1 MLGNQMI
8 ETLGKNA
15 KSAAFEL
22 AKYATLQK
30 NQFLQQLAQALIDQ
44 TDTIITENAKDL
56 ANAEA
61 NGINRIMMDR
71 LRLTP
76 ERIIDIAEGVRQVAA
91 LPDPVGQVIS
101 GYTNIDGLR
110 ILQKRVPLGVVG
122 MIFESRPNVGVDAF
136 ALCFKT
142 NNAVILRGGK
152 DAIHSNQALVQ
163 VIKTTLTAA
172 GITEHAVGLV
182 TDTSHEVAREMMQ
195 ATEYLDV
202 LIPRG
207 GAGLI
212 KTVKEQSRVPII
224 ETGTGNVS
232 IYVDEFAN
240 LDMATKIVINAKTQ
254 RPSVCNAAES
264 LVVHEKIAAE
274 FLPKLQTAINAVQEI
289 NFKVDELAAA
299 LMKGEPATEADFGTE
314 YLDYK
319 MSVKV
324 VSNIDQA
331 IAHINRYSTKHS
343 ESIIT
348 DNLVHADQFQAQI
361 DSAAVY
367 VNASTRFTDGFVFG
381 LGAEIGIST
390 QKLHARGPM
399 GLEALTSYKYLINGN
414 GQTRS

>member
-1 MLGNQMI
+1 MI
-8 ETLGKNA
+8 ETLGKHA
-15 KSAAFEL
+15 KTAAFEL
-22 AKYATLQK
+22 AKYATFEK
-30 NQFLQQLAQALIDQ
+30 NQFLQQLAQALVDN
-44 TDTIITENAKDL
+44 TDGIISENAKDL

-61 NGINRIMMDR
+61 NGISQIMIDR

-76 ERIIDIAEGVRQVAA
+76 ERIQDIAEGVRQVAA
-91 LPDPVGQVIS
+91 LPDPVGQIIN

-152 DAIHSNQALVQ
+152 DAIHSNKALVQ
-163 VIKTTLTAA
+163 VIKSALTAA

-195 ATEYLDV
+195 ATDYLDV

-212 KTVKEQSRVPII
+212 RTVKEQSRVPII

-232 IYVDEFAN
+232 IYVDEFAD
-240 LDMATKIVINAKTQ
+240 LEMATKIVINAKTQ

-274 FLPKLQTAINAVQEI
+274 FLPKLQTAINTVQQI
-289 NFKVDELAAA
+289 DFKVDELAAELMIGQPA
-299 LMKGEPATEADFGTE
+299 LEADFGTE

-324 VSNIDQA
+324 VSSIDQA
-331 IAHINRYSTKHS
+331 IDHINHYSTKHS

-348 DNLVHADQFQAQI
+348 DNLTNADQFQAQI

-414 GQTRS
+414 GQTRG

>member
-1 MLGNQMI
+1 MI
-8 ETLGKNA
+8 ETLGKHA
-15 KSAAFEL
+15 KTAAFEL
-22 AKYATLQK
+22 AKYATLEK
-30 NQFLQQLAQALIDQ
+30 NQFLQQLAQALVDN
-44 TDTIITENAKDL
+44 TDGIISENAKDL

-61 NGINRIMMDR
+61 NGISQIMIDR

-76 ERIIDIAEGVRQVAA
+76 ERIQDIAEGVRQVAA
-91 LPDPVGQVIS
+91 LPDPVGQIIN

-152 DAIHSNQALVQ
+152 DAIHSNKALVQ
-163 VIKTTLTAA
+163 VIKSALTAA

-195 ATEYLDV
+195 ATDYLDV

-212 KTVKEQSRVPII
+212 RTVKEQSRVPII

-232 IYVDEFAN
+232 IYVDEFAD
-240 LDMATKIVINAKTQ
+240 LEMATKIVINAKTQ

-274 FLPKLQTAINAVQEI
+274 FLPKLQTAINTVQQI
-289 NFKVDELAAA
+289 DFKVDELAAELMVGQPA
-299 LMKGEPATEADFGTE
+299 LEADFGTE

-324 VSNIDQA
+324 VSSIDQA
-331 IAHINRYSTKHS
+331 IDHINHYSTKHS

-348 DNLVHADQFQAQI
+348 DNLTNADQFQAQI

-414 GQTRS
+414 GQTRG

>member
-1 MLGNQMI
+1 MI
-8 ETLGKNA
+8 ETLGKHA
-15 KSAAFEL
+15 KTAAFEL
-22 AKYATLQK
+22 AKYATLEK
-30 NQFLQQLAQALIDQ
+30 NQFLQQLAQALVDN
-44 TDTIITENAKDL
+44 TDGIISENAKDL

-61 NGINRIMMDR
+61 NGISQIMIDR

-76 ERIIDIAEGVRQVAA
+76 ERIQDIAEGVRQVAA
-91 LPDPVGQVIS
+91 LPDPVGQVIN

-152 DAIHSNQALVQ
+152 DAIHSNKALVQ
-163 VIKTTLTAA
+163 VIKSALTAA

-195 ATEYLDV
+195 ATDYLDV

-212 KTVKEQSRVPII
+212 RTVKEQSRVPII

-232 IYVDEFAN
+232 IYVDEFAD
-240 LDMATKIVINAKTQ
+240 LEMATKIVINAKTQ

-274 FLPKLQTAINAVQEI
+274 FLPKLQTAINTVQQI
-289 NFKVDELAAA
+289 DFKVDELAAELMIGQPA
-299 LMKGEPATEADFGTE
+299 LEADFGTE

-324 VSNIDQA
+324 VSSIDQA
-331 IAHINRYSTKHS
+331 IDHINHYSTKHS

-348 DNLVHADQFQAQI
+348 DNLTNADQFQAQI

-414 GQTRS
+414 GQTRG

>member
-1 MLGNQMI
+1 MI
-8 ETLGKNA
+8 ETLGKHA
-15 KSAAFEL
+15 KTAAFEL
-22 AKYATLQK
+22 AKYATFEK
-30 NQFLQQLAQALIDQ
+30 NQFLQQLAQALVDN
-44 TDTIITENAKDL
+44 TDGIISENAKDL

-61 NGINRIMMDR
+61 NGISQIMIDR

-76 ERIIDIAEGVRQVAA
+76 ERIQDIAEGVRQVAA
-91 LPDPVGQVIS
+91 LPDPVGQIIN

-152 DAIHSNQALVQ
+152 DAIHSNKALVQ
-163 VIKTTLTAA
+163 VIKSALTAA

-195 ATEYLDV
+195 ATDYLDV

-212 KTVKEQSRVPII
+212 RTVKEQSRVPII

-232 IYVDEFAN
+232 IYVDEFAD
-240 LDMATKIVINAKTQ
+240 LEMATKIVINAKTQ

-274 FLPKLQTAINAVQEI
+274 FLPKLQTAINTVQQI
-289 NFKVDELAAA
+289 DFKVDELAAELMIGQPA
-299 LMKGEPATEADFGTE
+299 LEADFGTE

-324 VSNIDQA
+324 VSSIDQA
-331 IAHINRYSTKHS
+331 IDHINNYSTKHS

-348 DNLVHADQFQAQI
+348 DNLTNADQFQAQI

-390 QKLHARGPM
+390 QKFHARGPM

-414 GQTRS
+414 GQTRG

>member
-1 MLGNQMI
+1 MI
-8 ETLGKNA
+8 ETLGKHA
-15 KSAAFEL
+15 KTAAFEL
-22 AKYATLQK
+22 AKYATFEK
-30 NQFLQQLAQALIDQ
+30 NQFLQQLAQALVDN
-44 TDTIITENAKDL
+44 TDGIISENAKDL

-61 NGINRIMMDR
+61 NGISQIMIDR

-76 ERIIDIAEGVRQVAA
+76 ERIQDMAEGVRQVAA
-91 LPDPVGQVIS
+91 LPDPVGQIIN

-152 DAIHSNQALVQ
+152 DAIHSNKALVQ
-163 VIKTTLTAA
+163 VIKSALTAA
-172 GITEHAVGLV
+172 GITENAVGLV

-195 ATEYLDV
+195 ATDYLDV

-212 KTVKEQSRVPII
+212 RTVKEQSRVPII

-232 IYVDEFAN
+232 IYVDEFAD
-240 LDMATKIVINAKTQ
+240 LEMATKIVINAKTQ

-274 FLPKLQTAINAVQEI
+274 FLPKLQTAINTVQQI
-289 NFKVDELAAA
+289 DFKVDELAAELMVGQPA
-299 LMKGEPATEADFGTE
+299 LEADFGTE

-324 VSNIDQA
+324 VSSIDQA
-331 IAHINRYSTKHS
+331 IDHINNYSTKHS

-348 DNLVHADQFQAQI
+348 DNLTNADQFQAQI

-414 GQTRS
+414 GQTRG

>member
-1 MLGNQMI
+1 MI

-76 ERIIDIAEGVRQVAA
+76 ERIIDIAEGVRQAAA

-289 NFKVDELAAA
+289 DFKVDELAAA

>member
-1 MLGNQMI
+1 MI
-8 ETLGKNA
+8 ETLGKHA
-15 KSAAFEL
+15 KTAAFEL
-22 AKYATLQK
+22 AKYATFEK
-30 NQFLQQLAQALIDQ
+30 NQFLQQLAQALVDN
-44 TDTIITENAKDL
+44 TDGIISENAKDL

-61 NGINRIMMDR
+61 NGISQIMIDR

-76 ERIIDIAEGVRQVAA
+76 ERIQDIAEGVRQVAA
-91 LPDPVGQVIS
+91 LPDPVGQIIN

-152 DAIHSNQALVQ
+152 DAIHSNKALVQ
-163 VIKTTLTAA
+163 VIKSALTAA
-172 GITEHAVGLV
+172 GITENAVGLV

-195 ATEYLDV
+195 ATDYLDV

-212 KTVKEQSRVPII
+212 RTVKEQSRVPII

-232 IYVDEFAN
+232 IYVDEFAD
-240 LDMATKIVINAKTQ
+240 LELATKIVINAKTQ

-274 FLPKLQTAINAVQEI
+274 FLPKLQTAINTVQQI
-289 NFKVDELAAA
+289 DFKVDELAAELMVGQPA
-299 LMKGEPATEADFGTE
+299 LEADFGTE

-324 VSNIDQA
+324 VSSIDQA
-331 IAHINRYSTKHS
+331 IDHINHYSTKHS

-348 DNLVHADQFQAQI
+348 DNLTNADQFQAQI

-414 GQTRS
+414 GQTRG

>member
-1 MLGNQMI
+1 MI
-8 ETLGKNA
+8 ETLGKHA
-15 KSAAFEL
+15 KTAAFEL
-22 AKYATLQK
+22 AKYATLEK
-30 NQFLQQLAQALIDQ
+30 NQFLQQLAQALVDN
-44 TDTIITENAKDL
+44 TDGIISENAKDL

-61 NGINRIMMDR
+61 NGISQIMIDR

-76 ERIIDIAEGVRQVAA
+76 ERIQDMAEGVRQVAA
-91 LPDPVGQVIS
+91 LPDPVGQIIN

-152 DAIHSNQALVQ
+152 DAIHSNKALVQ
-163 VIKTTLTAA
+163 VIKSALTAA

-195 ATEYLDV
+195 ATDYLDV

-212 KTVKEQSRVPII
+212 RTVKEQSRVPII

-232 IYVDEFAN
+232 IYVDEFAD
-240 LDMATKIVINAKTQ
+240 LEMATKIVINAKTQ

-274 FLPKLQTAINAVQEI
+274 FLPKLQTAINTVQQI
-289 NFKVDELAAA
+289 DFKVDELAAELMVGQPA
-299 LMKGEPATEADFGTE
+299 LEADFGTE

-324 VSNIDQA
+324 VSSIDQA
-331 IAHINRYSTKHS
+331 IDHINNYSTKHS

-348 DNLVHADQFQAQI
+348 DNLTNADQFQAQI

-414 GQTRS
+414 GQTRG

>member
-1 MLGNQMI
+1 MI
-8 ETLGKNA
+8 ETLGKHA
-15 KSAAFEL
+15 KTAAFEL
-22 AKYATLQK
+22 AKYATLEK
-30 NQFLQQLAQALIDQ
+30 NQFLQQLAQALVDN
-44 TDTIITENAKDL
+44 TDGIISENAKDL

-61 NGINRIMMDR
+61 NGISQIMIDR

-76 ERIIDIAEGVRQVAA
+76 ERIQDIAEGVRQVAA
-91 LPDPVGQVIS
+91 LPDPVGQVIN

-152 DAIHSNQALVQ
+152 DAIHSNKALVQ
-163 VIKTTLTAA
+163 VIKSALTAA

-195 ATEYLDV
+195 ATDYLDV

-212 KTVKEQSRVPII
+212 RTVKEQSRVPII

-232 IYVDEFAN
+232 IYVDEFAD
-240 LDMATKIVINAKTQ
+240 LEMATKIVINAKTQ

-274 FLPKLQTAINAVQEI
+274 FLPKLQTAINTVQQI
-289 NFKVDELAAA
+289 DFKVDELAAELMVGQPA
-299 LMKGEPATEADFGTE
+299 LEADFGTE

-324 VSNIDQA
+324 VSSIDQA
-331 IAHINRYSTKHS
+331 IDHINNYSTKHS

-348 DNLVHADQFQAQI
+348 DNLTNADQFQAQI

-414 GQTRS
+414 GQTRG

>member
-1 MLGNQMI
+1 N
-8 ETLGKNA
+8 
-15 KSAAFEL
+15 
-22 AKYATLQK
+22 
-30 NQFLQQLAQALIDQ
+30 
-44 TDTIITENAKDL
+44 
-56 ANAEA
+56 
-61 NGINRIMMDR
+61 
-71 LRLTP
+71 
-76 ERIIDIAEGVRQVAA
+76 
-91 LPDPVGQVIS
+91 
-101 GYTNIDGLR
+101 
-110 ILQKRVPLGVVG
+110 
-122 MIFESRPNVGVDAF
+122 
-136 ALCFKT
+136 
-142 NNAVILRGGK
+142 
-152 DAIHSNQALVQ
+152 
-163 VIKTTLTAA
+163 TTLTAA

>member
-1 MLGNQMI
+1 MI
-8 ETLGKNA
+8 ETLGKHA
-15 KSAAFEL
+15 KTAAFEL
-22 AKYATLQK
+22 AKYATFEK
-30 NQFLQQLAQALIDQ
+30 NQFLQQLAQALVDN
-44 TDTIITENAKDL
+44 TDGIISENAKDL

-61 NGINRIMMDR
+61 NGISQIMIDR

-76 ERIIDIAEGVRQVAA
+76 ERIQDIAEGVRQVAA
-91 LPDPVGQVIS
+91 LPDPVGQVIN

-152 DAIHSNQALVQ
+152 DAIHSNKALVQ
-163 VIKTTLTAA
+163 VIKSALTAA

-195 ATEYLDV
+195 ATDYLDV

-212 KTVKEQSRVPII
+212 RTVKEQSRVPII

-232 IYVDEFAN
+232 IYVDEFAD
-240 LDMATKIVINAKTQ
+240 LEMATKIVINAKTQ

-274 FLPKLQTAINAVQEI
+274 FLPKLQTAINAVQQI
-289 NFKVDELAAA
+289 DFKVDELAAELMIGQPA
-299 LMKGEPATEADFGTE
+299 LEADFGTE

-324 VSNIDQA
+324 VSSIDQA
-331 IAHINRYSTKHS
+331 IDHINNYSTKHS

-348 DNLVHADQFQAQI
+348 DNLTNADQFQAQI

-414 GQTRS
+414 GQTRG

>member
-1 MLGNQMI
+1 MI
-8 ETLGKNA
+8 ETLGKHA
-15 KSAAFEL
+15 KTAAFEL
-22 AKYATLQK
+22 AKYATLEK
-30 NQFLQQLAQALIDQ
+30 NQFLQQLAQALVDN
-44 TDTIITENAKDL
+44 TAEIISENAKDL

-61 NGINRIMMDR
+61 NGISQIMIDR

-76 ERIIDIAEGVRQVAA
+76 ERIQDIAEGVRQVAA
-91 LPDPVGQVIS
+91 LPDPVGQVIN

-152 DAIHSNQALVQ
+152 DAIHSNKALVQ
-163 VIKTTLTAA
+163 VIKSALTAA

-195 ATEYLDV
+195 ATDYLDV

-212 KTVKEQSRVPII
+212 RTVKEQSRVPII

-232 IYVDEFAN
+232 IYVDEFAD
-240 LDMATKIVINAKTQ
+240 LEMATKIVINAKTQ

-274 FLPKLQTAINAVQEI
+274 FLPKLQTAINAVQQI
-289 NFKVDELAAA
+289 DFKVDELAAELMVGQPA
-299 LMKGEPATEADFGTE
+299 LEADFGTE

-324 VSNIDQA
+324 VSSIDQA
-331 IAHINRYSTKHS
+331 IDHINHYSTKHS

-348 DNLVHADQFQAQI
+348 DNLTNADQFQAQI

-414 GQTRS
+414 GQTRG

>member
-1 MLGNQMI
+1 MI
-8 ETLGKNA
+8 ETLGKHA
-15 KSAAFEL
+15 KTAAFEL
-22 AKYATLQK
+22 AKYATLEK
-30 NQFLQQLAQALIDQ
+30 NQFLQQLAQALVDN
-44 TDTIITENAKDL
+44 TDGIISENAKDL

-61 NGINRIMMDR
+61 NGISQIMIDR

-76 ERIIDIAEGVRQVAA
+76 ERIQDIAEGVRQVAA
-91 LPDPVGQVIS
+91 LPDPVGQVIN

-152 DAIHSNQALVQ
+152 DAIHSNKALVQ
-163 VIKTTLTAA
+163 VIKSALTAA
-172 GITEHAVGLV
+172 GITENAVGLV

-195 ATEYLDV
+195 ATDYLDV

-212 KTVKEQSRVPII
+212 RTVKEQSRVPII

-232 IYVDEFAN
+232 IYVDEFAD
-240 LDMATKIVINAKTQ
+240 LEMATKIVINAKTQ

-274 FLPKLQTAINAVQEI
+274 FLPKLQTAINAVQQI
-289 NFKVDELAAA
+289 DFKVDELAAELMVGQPA
-299 LMKGEPATEADFGTE
+299 LEADFGTE

-324 VSNIDQA
+324 VSSIDQA
-331 IAHINRYSTKHS
+331 IDHINHYSTKHS

-348 DNLVHADQFQAQI
+348 DNLTNADQFQAQI

-414 GQTRS
+414 GQTRG

>member
-1 MLGNQMI
+1 MI
-8 ETLGKNA
+8 ETLGKHA
-15 KSAAFEL
+15 KTAAFEL
-22 AKYATLQK
+22 AKYATFEK
-30 NQFLQQLAQALIDQ
+30 NQFLQQLAQALVDN
-44 TDTIITENAKDL
+44 TDGIISENAKDL

-61 NGINRIMMDR
+61 NGISQIMIDR

-76 ERIIDIAEGVRQVAA
+76 ERIQDIAEGVRQVAA
-91 LPDPVGQVIS
+91 LPDPVGQIIN

-152 DAIHSNQALVQ
+152 DAIHSNKALVQ
-163 VIKTTLTAA
+163 VIKSALTAA

-195 ATEYLDV
+195 ATDYLDV

-212 KTVKEQSRVPII
+212 RTVKEQSRVPII

-232 IYVDEFAN
+232 IYVDEFAD
-240 LDMATKIVINAKTQ
+240 LEMATKIVINAKTQ

-274 FLPKLQTAINAVQEI
+274 FLPKLQTAINTVQQI
-289 NFKVDELAAA
+289 DFKVDELAAELMVGQPA
-299 LMKGEPATEADFGTE
+299 LEADFGTE

-324 VSNIDQA
+324 VSSIDQA
-331 IAHINRYSTKHS
+331 IDHINNYSTRHS

-348 DNLVHADQFQAQI
+348 DNLTNADQFQAQI

-414 GQTRS
+414 GQTRG

>member
-1 MLGNQMI
+1 MI
-8 ETLGKNA
+8 ETLGKHA
-15 KSAAFEL
+15 KTAAFEL
-22 AKYATLQK
+22 AKYATFEK
-30 NQFLQQLAQALIDQ
+30 NQFLQQLAQALVDN
-44 TDTIITENAKDL
+44 TDGIISENAKDL

-61 NGINRIMMDR
+61 NGISQIMIDR

-76 ERIIDIAEGVRQVAA
+76 ERIQDIAEGVRQVAA
-91 LPDPVGQVIS
+91 LPDPVGQIIN

-152 DAIHSNQALVQ
+152 DAIHSNKALVQ
-163 VIKTTLTAA
+163 VIKSALTAA
-172 GITEHAVGLV
+172 GITENAVGLV

-195 ATEYLDV
+195 ATDYFDV

-212 KTVKEQSRVPII
+212 RTVKEQSRVPII

-232 IYVDEFAN
+232 IYVDEFAD
-240 LDMATKIVINAKTQ
+240 LEMATKIVINAKTQ

-274 FLPKLQTAINAVQEI
+274 FLPKLQTAINTVQQI
-289 NFKVDELAAA
+289 DFKVDELAAELMIGQPA
-299 LMKGEPATEADFGTE
+299 LEADFGTE

-324 VSNIDQA
+324 VSSIDQA
-331 IAHINRYSTKHS
+331 IDHINHYSTKHS

-348 DNLVHADQFQAQI
+348 DNLTNADQFQAQI

-414 GQTRS
+414 GQTRG

>member
-1 MLGNQMI
+1 MI
-8 ETLGKNA
+8 ETLGKHA
-15 KSAAFEL
+15 KTAAFEL
-22 AKYATLQK
+22 AKYATLEK
-30 NQFLQQLAQALIDQ
+30 NQFLQQLAQALVDN
-44 TDTIITENAKDL
+44 TDGIISENAKDL

-61 NGINRIMMDR
+61 NGISQIMIDR

-76 ERIIDIAEGVRQVAA
+76 ERIQDIAEGVRQVAA
-91 LPDPVGQVIS
+91 LPDPVGQIIN

-152 DAIHSNQALVQ
+152 DAIHSNKALVQ
-163 VIKTTLTAA
+163 VIKSALTAA

-195 ATEYLDV
+195 ATDYLDV

-212 KTVKEQSRVPII
+212 RTVKEQSRVPII

-232 IYVDEFAN
+232 IYVDEFAD
-240 LDMATKIVINAKTQ
+240 LEMATKIVINAKTQ

-274 FLPKLQTAINAVQEI
+274 FLPKLQTAINAVQQI
-289 NFKVDELAAA
+289 DFKVDELAAELMVGQPA
-299 LMKGEPATEADFGTE
+299 LEADFGTE

-324 VSNIDQA
+324 VSSIDQA
-331 IAHINRYSTKHS
+331 IDHINNYSTKHS

-348 DNLVHADQFQAQI
+348 DNLTNADQFQAQI

-414 GQTRS
+414 GQTRG

>member
-1 MLGNQMI
+1 MI
-8 ETLGKNA
+8 ETLGKHA
-15 KSAAFEL
+15 KTAAFEL
-22 AKYATLQK
+22 AKYATLEK
-30 NQFLQQLAQALIDQ
+30 NQFLQQLAQVLVDN
-44 TDTIITENAKDL
+44 TDSIIAENAKDL
-56 ANAEA
+56 ALAEA

-76 ERIIDIAEGVRQVAA
+76 ERIVDIAEGVRQVAA
-91 LPDPVGQVIS
+91 LPDPVGQVIN

-152 DAIHSNQALVQ
+152 DAIHSNQAIVQ
-163 VIKTTLTAA
+163 VIKTALTAA

-182 TDTSHEVAREMMQ
+182 TDTSHEVARKMMQ

-254 RPSVCNAAES
+254 RASVCNAAES

-289 NFKVDELAAA
+289 DFKVDELAAT
-299 LMKGEPATEADFGTE
+299 LMTGEPATEADFGTE

-348 DNLVHADQFQAQI
+348 DNLAHADQFQAQI

-414 GQTRS
+414 GQTRG

>member
-1 MLGNQMI
+1 MI
-8 ETLGKNA
+8 ETLGKHA
-15 KSAAFEL
+15 KTAAFEL
-22 AKYATLQK
+22 AKYATLEK
-30 NQFLQQLAQALIDQ
+30 NQFLQQLAQVLVDN
-44 TDTIITENAKDL
+44 TDSIIAENAKDL
-56 ANAEA
+56 ALAEA
-61 NGINRIMMDR
+61 NGINRIMLDR

-76 ERIIDIAEGVRQVAA
+76 ERIVDIAEGVRQVAA
-91 LPDPVGQVIS
+91 LPDPVGQVIN

-163 VIKTTLTAA
+163 VIKTALTAA

-195 ATEYLDV
+195 ATQYLDV

-274 FLPKLQTAINAVQEI
+274 FLPKLQVAINAVQEI
-289 NFKVDELAAA
+289 DFKVDELAAT
-299 LMKGEPATEADFGTE
+299 LMTGEPATEADFGTE

-367 VNASTRFTDGFVFG
+367 VNASTRFTDGFIFG

-414 GQTRS
+414 GQTRG

>member
-1 MLGNQMI
+1 MI
-8 ETLGKNA
+8 ETLGKHA
-15 KSAAFEL
+15 KTAAFEL
-22 AKYATLQK
+22 AKYATLEK
-30 NQFLQQLAQALIDQ
+30 NQFLQQLAQALVDN
-44 TDTIITENAKDL
+44 TAEIISENAKDL

-61 NGINRIMMDR
+61 NGISQIMIDR

-76 ERIIDIAEGVRQVAA
+76 ERIQDMAEGVRQVAA
-91 LPDPVGQVIS
+91 LPDPVGQIIN

-152 DAIHSNQALVQ
+152 DAIHSNKALVQ
-163 VIKTTLTAA
+163 VIKSALTAA

-195 ATEYLDV
+195 ATDYLDV

-212 KTVKEQSRVPII
+212 RTVKEQSRVPII

-232 IYVDEFAN
+232 IYVDEFAD
-240 LDMATKIVINAKTQ
+240 LEMATKIVINAKTQ

-274 FLPKLQTAINAVQEI
+274 FLPKLQTAINTVQQI
-289 NFKVDELAAA
+289 DFKVDELAAELMVGQPA
-299 LMKGEPATEADFGTE
+299 LEADFGTE

-324 VSNIDQA
+324 VSSIDQA
-331 IAHINRYSTKHS
+331 IDHINHYSTKHS

-348 DNLVHADQFQAQI
+348 DNLTNADQFQAQI

-414 GQTRS
+414 GQTRG

>member
-1 MLGNQMI
+1 MI
-8 ETLGKNA
+8 ETLGKHA
-15 KSAAFEL
+15 KTAAFEL
-22 AKYATLQK
+22 AKYATFEK
-30 NQFLQQLAQALIDQ
+30 NQFLQQLAQALVDN
-44 TDTIITENAKDL
+44 TDGIISENAKDL

-61 NGINRIMMDR
+61 NGISQIMIDR

-76 ERIIDIAEGVRQVAA
+76 ERIQDMAEGVRQVAA
-91 LPDPVGQVIS
+91 LPDPVGQIIN

-152 DAIHSNQALVQ
+152 DAIHSNKALVQ
-163 VIKTTLTAA
+163 VIKSALTAA

-195 ATEYLDV
+195 ATDYLDV

-212 KTVKEQSRVPII
+212 RTVKEQSRVPII

-232 IYVDEFAN
+232 IYVDEFAD
-240 LDMATKIVINAKTQ
+240 LEMATKIVINAKTQ

-274 FLPKLQTAINAVQEI
+274 FLPKLQTAINAVQQI
-289 NFKVDELAAA
+289 DFKVDELAAELMIGQPA
-299 LMKGEPATEADFGTE
+299 LEADFGTE

-324 VSNIDQA
+324 VSSIDQA
-331 IAHINRYSTKHS
+331 IDHINNYSTKHS

-348 DNLVHADQFQAQI
+348 DNLTNADQFQAQI

-414 GQTRS
+414 GQTRG

>member
-1 MLGNQMI
+1 MI
-8 ETLGKNA
+8 
-15 KSAAFEL
+15 
-22 AKYATLQK
+22 
-30 NQFLQQLAQALIDQ
+30 
-44 TDTIITENAKDL
+44 
-56 ANAEA
+56 
-61 NGINRIMMDR
+61 DR

-76 ERIIDIAEGVRQVAA
+76 ERIQDIAEGVRQVAA
-91 LPDPVGQVIS
+91 LPDPVGQIIN

-152 DAIHSNQALVQ
+152 DAIHSNKALVQ
-163 VIKTTLTAA
+163 VIKSALTAA

-195 ATEYLDV
+195 ATDYLDV

-212 KTVKEQSRVPII
+212 RTVKEQSRVPII

-232 IYVDEFAN
+232 IYVDEFAD
-240 LDMATKIVINAKTQ
+240 LEMATKIVINAKTQ

-274 FLPKLQTAINAVQEI
+274 FLPKLQTAINAVQQI
-289 NFKVDELAAA
+289 DFKVDELAAELMVGQPA
-299 LMKGEPATEADFGTE
+299 LEADFGTE

-324 VSNIDQA
+324 VSSIDQA
-331 IAHINRYSTKHS
+331 IDHINHYSTKHS

-348 DNLVHADQFQAQI
+348 DNLTNADQFQAQI

-414 GQTRS
+414 GQTRG

>member
-1 MLGNQMI
+1 MI
-8 ETLGKNA
+8 ETLGKHA
-15 KSAAFEL
+15 KTAAFEL
-22 AKYATLQK
+22 AKYATLEK
-30 NQFLQQLAQALIDQ
+30 NQFLQQLAQALVDN
-44 TDTIITENAKDL
+44 TDGIISENAKDL

-61 NGINRIMMDR
+61 NGISQIMIDR

-76 ERIIDIAEGVRQVAA
+76 ERIQDMAEGVRQVAA
-91 LPDPVGQVIS
+91 LPDPVGQIIN

-152 DAIHSNQALVQ
+152 DAIHSNKALVQ
-163 VIKTTLTAA
+163 VIKSALTAA
-172 GITEHAVGLV
+172 GITENAVGLV

-195 ATEYLDV
+195 ATDYLDV

-212 KTVKEQSRVPII
+212 RTVKEQSRVPII

-232 IYVDEFAN
+232 IYVDEFAD
-240 LDMATKIVINAKTQ
+240 LEMATKIVINAKTQ

-274 FLPKLQTAINAVQEI
+274 FLPKLQTAINAVQQI
-289 NFKVDELAAA
+289 DFKVDELAAELMVGQPA
-299 LMKGEPATEADFGTE
+299 LEADFGTE

-324 VSNIDQA
+324 VSSIDQA
-331 IAHINRYSTKHS
+331 IDHINHYSTKHS

-348 DNLVHADQFQAQI
+348 DNLTNADQFQAQI

-414 GQTRS
+414 GQTRG

>member
-1 MLGNQMI
+1 MI
-8 ETLGKNA
+8 ETLGKHA
-15 KSAAFEL
+15 KTAAFEL
-22 AKYATLQK
+22 AKYATLEK
-30 NQFLQQLAQALIDQ
+30 NQFLQQLAQALVDN
-44 TDTIITENAKDL
+44 TDGIISENAKDL

-61 NGINRIMMDR
+61 NGISQIMIDR

-76 ERIIDIAEGVRQVAA
+76 ERIQDIAEGVRQVAA
-91 LPDPVGQVIS
+91 LPDPVGQVIN

-152 DAIHSNQALVQ
+152 DAIHSNKALVQ
-163 VIKTTLTAA
+163 VIKSALTAA
-172 GITEHAVGLV
+172 GITENAVGLV

-195 ATEYLDV
+195 ATDYLDV

-212 KTVKEQSRVPII
+212 RTVKEQSRVPII

-232 IYVDEFAN
+232 IYVDEFAD
-240 LDMATKIVINAKTQ
+240 LEMATKIVINAKTQ

-274 FLPKLQTAINAVQEI
+274 FLPKLQTAINTVQQI
-289 NFKVDELAAA
+289 DFKVDELAAELMVGQPA
-299 LMKGEPATEADFGTE
+299 LEADFGTE

-324 VSNIDQA
+324 VSSIDQA
-331 IAHINRYSTKHS
+331 IDHINNYSTKHS

-348 DNLVHADQFQAQI
+348 DNLTNADQFQAQI

-414 GQTRS
+414 GQTRG

>member
-1 MLGNQMI
+1 MI
-8 ETLGKNA
+8 ETLGKHA
-15 KSAAFEL
+15 KTAAFEL
-22 AKYATLQK
+22 AKYATFEK
-30 NQFLQQLAQALIDQ
+30 NQFLQQLAQALVDN
-44 TDTIITENAKDL
+44 TDGIISENAKDL

-61 NGINRIMMDR
+61 NGISQIMIDR

-76 ERIIDIAEGVRQVAA
+76 ERIQDIAEGVRQVAA
-91 LPDPVGQVIS
+91 LPDPVGQVIN

-152 DAIHSNQALVQ
+152 DAIHSNKALVQ
-163 VIKTTLTAA
+163 VIKSALTAA

-195 ATEYLDV
+195 ATDYLDV

-212 KTVKEQSRVPII
+212 RTVKEQSRVPII

-232 IYVDEFAN
+232 IYVDEFAD
-240 LDMATKIVINAKTQ
+240 LEMATKIVINAKTQ

-274 FLPKLQTAINAVQEI
+274 FLPKLQTAINTVQQI
-289 NFKVDELAAA
+289 DFKVDELAAELMVGQPA
-299 LMKGEPATEADFGTE
+299 LEADFGTE

-324 VSNIDQA
+324 VSSIDQA
-331 IAHINRYSTKHS
+331 IDHINNYSTRHS

-348 DNLVHADQFQAQI
+348 DNLTNADQFQAQI

-414 GQTRS
+414 GQTRG

>member
-1 MLGNQMI
+1 MI
-8 ETLGKNA
+8 ETLGKHA
-15 KSAAFEL
+15 KTAAFEL
-22 AKYATLQK
+22 AKYATFEK
-30 NQFLQQLAQALIDQ
+30 NQFLQQLAQALVDN
-44 TDTIITENAKDL
+44 TDGIISENAKDL

-61 NGINRIMMDR
+61 NGISQIMIDR

-76 ERIIDIAEGVRQVAA
+76 ERIQDIAEGVRQVAA
-91 LPDPVGQVIS
+91 LPDPVGQVIN

-122 MIFESRPNVGVDAF
+122 MIFESRPIVGVDAF

-152 DAIHSNQALVQ
+152 DAIHSNKALVQ
-163 VIKTTLTAA
+163 VIKSALTAA
-172 GITEHAVGLV
+172 GITENAVGLV

-195 ATEYLDV
+195 ATDYLDV

-212 KTVKEQSRVPII
+212 RTVKEQSRVPII

-232 IYVDEFAN
+232 IYVDEFAD
-240 LDMATKIVINAKTQ
+240 LEMATKIVINAKTQ

-274 FLPKLQTAINAVQEI
+274 FLPKLQTAINTVQQI
-289 NFKVDELAAA
+289 DFKVDELAAELMVGQPA
-299 LMKGEPATEADFGTE
+299 LEADFGTE

-324 VSNIDQA
+324 VSSIDQA
-331 IAHINRYSTKHS
+331 IDHINNYSTKHS

-348 DNLVHADQFQAQI
+348 DNLTNADQFQAQI

-414 GQTRS
+414 GQTRG

>member
-1 MLGNQMI
+1 MI
-8 ETLGKNA
+8 ETLGKHA
-15 KSAAFEL
+15 KTAAFEL
-22 AKYATLQK
+22 AKYATLEK
-30 NQFLQQLAQALIDQ
+30 NQFLQQLAQVLVDN
-44 TDTIITENAKDL
+44 TDSIIAENAKDL
-56 ANAEA
+56 ALAEA

-76 ERIIDIAEGVRQVAA
+76 ERIVDIAEGVRQVAA
-91 LPDPVGQVIS
+91 LPDPVGQVIN

-152 DAIHSNQALVQ
+152 DAIHSNQAIVQ
-163 VIKTTLTAA
+163 VIKTALTAA

-274 FLPKLQTAINAVQEI
+274 FLPKLQAAINAVQEI
-289 NFKVDELAAA
+289 DFKVDELAAT
-299 LMKGEPATEADFGTE
+299 LMTGEPATEADFGTE

-348 DNLVHADQFQAQI
+348 DNLAHADQFQAQI

-367 VNASTRFTDGFVFG
+367 VNASTRFTDGFVFS

-414 GQTRS
+414 GQTRG

>member
-1 MLGNQMI
+1 MI
-8 ETLGKNA
+8 ETLGKHA
-15 KSAAFEL
+15 KTAAFEL
-22 AKYATLQK
+22 AKYATLEK
-30 NQFLQQLAQALIDQ
+30 NQFLQQLAQVLVDN
-44 TDTIITENAKDL
+44 TDSIIAENAKDL
-56 ANAEA
+56 ALAEA
-61 NGINRIMMDR
+61 NGINRIMLDR

-76 ERIIDIAEGVRQVAA
+76 ERIVDIAEGVRQVAA
-91 LPDPVGQVIS
+91 LPDPVGQVIN

-163 VIKTTLTAA
+163 VIKTALTAA
-172 GITEHAVGLV
+172 GITEQAVGLV

-195 ATEYLDV
+195 ATQYLDV

-274 FLPKLQTAINAVQEI
+274 FLPKLQVAINAVQEI
-289 NFKVDELAAA
+289 DFKVDELAAT
-299 LMKGEPATEADFGTE
+299 LMTGEPATEADFGTE

-414 GQTRS
+414 GQTRG

>member
-1 MLGNQMI
+1 MI
-8 ETLGKNA
+8 ETLGKHA
-15 KSAAFEL
+15 KTAAFEL
-22 AKYATLQK
+22 AKYATLEK
-30 NQFLQQLAQALIDQ
+30 NQFLQQLAQALVDN
-44 TDTIITENAKDL
+44 TDGIISENAKDL

-61 NGINRIMMDR
+61 NGISQIMIDR

-76 ERIIDIAEGVRQVAA
+76 ERIQDMAEGVRQVAA
-91 LPDPVGQVIS
+91 LPDPVGQIIN

-152 DAIHSNQALVQ
+152 DAIHSNKALVQ
-163 VIKTTLTAA
+163 VIKSALTAA

-195 ATEYLDV
+195 ATDYLDV

-212 KTVKEQSRVPII
+212 RTVKEQSRVPII

-232 IYVDEFAN
+232 IYVDEFAD
-240 LDMATKIVINAKTQ
+240 LEMATKIVINAKTQ

-274 FLPKLQTAINAVQEI
+274 FLPKLQTAINAVQQI
-289 NFKVDELAAA
+289 DFKVDELAAELMVGQPA
-299 LMKGEPATEADFGTE
+299 LEADFGTE

-324 VSNIDQA
+324 VSSIDQA
-331 IAHINRYSTKHS
+331 IDHINHYSTKHS

-348 DNLVHADQFQAQI
+348 DNLTSADQFQAQI

-414 GQTRS
+414 GQTRG

>member
-1 MLGNQMI
+1 MI
-8 ETLGKNA
+8 ETLGKHA
-15 KSAAFEL
+15 KTAAFEL
-22 AKYATLQK
+22 AKYATLEK
-30 NQFLQQLAQALIDQ
+30 NQFLQQLAQALVDN
-44 TDTIITENAKDL
+44 TDGIISENAKDL

-61 NGINRIMMDR
+61 NGISQIMIDR

-76 ERIIDIAEGVRQVAA
+76 ERIQDMAEGVRQVAA
-91 LPDPVGQVIS
+91 LPDPVGQIIN

-152 DAIHSNQALVQ
+152 DAIHSNKALVQ
-163 VIKTTLTAA
+163 VINSALTAA

-195 ATEYLDV
+195 ATDYLDV

-212 KTVKEQSRVPII
+212 RTVKEQSRVPII

-232 IYVDEFAN
+232 IYVDEFAD
-240 LDMATKIVINAKTQ
+240 LEMATKIVINAKTQ

-274 FLPKLQTAINAVQEI
+274 FLPKLQTAINAVQQI
-289 NFKVDELAAA
+289 DFKVDELAAELMVGQPA
-299 LMKGEPATEADFGTE
+299 LEADFGTE

-324 VSNIDQA
+324 VSSIDQA
-331 IAHINRYSTKHS
+331 IDHINHYSTKHS

-348 DNLVHADQFQAQI
+348 DNLTNADQFQAQI

-414 GQTRS
+414 GQTRG

>member
-1 MLGNQMI
+1 MI
-8 ETLGKNA
+8 ETLGKHA
-15 KSAAFEL
+15 KTAAFEL
-22 AKYATLQK
+22 AKYATLEK
-30 NQFLQQLAQALIDQ
+30 NQFLQQLAQALVDN
-44 TDTIITENAKDL
+44 TDGIISENAKDL

-61 NGINRIMMDR
+61 NGISQIMIDR

-76 ERIIDIAEGVRQVAA
+76 ERIQDIAEGVRQVAA
-91 LPDPVGQVIS
+91 LPDPVGQIIN

-152 DAIHSNQALVQ
+152 DAIHSNKALVQ
-163 VIKTTLTAA
+163 VIKSALTAA

-195 ATEYLDV
+195 ATDYLDV

-212 KTVKEQSRVPII
+212 RTVKEQSRVPII

-232 IYVDEFAN
+232 IYVDEFAD
-240 LDMATKIVINAKTQ
+240 LEMATKIVINAKTQ

-274 FLPKLQTAINAVQEI
+274 FLPKLQTAINTVQQI
-289 NFKVDELAAA
+289 DFKVDELAAELMIGQPA
-299 LMKGEPATEADFGTE
+299 LEADFGTE

-324 VSNIDQA
+324 VSSIDQA
-331 IAHINRYSTKHS
+331 IDHINHYSTKHS

-348 DNLVHADQFQAQI
+348 DNLTNADQFQAQI

-414 GQTRS
+414 GQTRG

>member
-1 MLGNQMI
+1 MI
-8 ETLGKNA
+8 ETLGKHA
-15 KSAAFEL
+15 KTAAFEL
-22 AKYATLQK
+22 AKYATLEK
-30 NQFLQQLAQALIDQ
+30 NQFLQQLAQALVDN
-44 TDTIITENAKDL
+44 TAEIISENAKDL

-61 NGINRIMMDR
+61 NGISQIMIDR

-76 ERIIDIAEGVRQVAA
+76 ERIQDMAEGVRQVAA
-91 LPDPVGQVIS
+91 LPDPVGQIIN

-152 DAIHSNQALVQ
+152 DAIHSNKALVQ
-163 VIKTTLTAA
+163 VIKSALTAA

-195 ATEYLDV
+195 ATDYLDV

-212 KTVKEQSRVPII
+212 RTVKEQSRVPII

-232 IYVDEFAN
+232 IYVDEFAD
-240 LDMATKIVINAKTQ
+240 LEMATKIVINAKTQ

-274 FLPKLQTAINAVQEI
+274 FLPKLQTAINTVQQI
-289 NFKVDELAAA
+289 DFKVDELAAKLMVGQPA
-299 LMKGEPATEADFGTE
+299 LEADFGTE

-324 VSNIDQA
+324 VSSIDQA
-331 IAHINRYSTKHS
+331 IDHINHYSTKHS

-348 DNLVHADQFQAQI
+348 DNLTNADQFQAQI

-414 GQTRS
+414 GQTRG

>member
-1 MLGNQMI
+1 MI
-8 ETLGKNA
+8 ETLGKHA
-15 KSAAFEL
+15 KTAAFEL
-22 AKYATLQK
+22 AKYATLEK
-30 NQFLQQLAQALIDQ
+30 NQFLQQLAQALVDN
-44 TDTIITENAKDL
+44 TDGIISENAKDL

-61 NGINRIMMDR
+61 NGISQIMIDR

-76 ERIIDIAEGVRQVAA
+76 ERIQDIAEGVRQVAA
-91 LPDPVGQVIS
+91 LPDPVGQVIN

-152 DAIHSNQALVQ
+152 DAIHSNKALVQ
-163 VIKTTLTAA
+163 VIKSALTAA

-195 ATEYLDV
+195 ATDYLDV

-212 KTVKEQSRVPII
+212 RTVKEQSRVPII

-232 IYVDEFAN
+232 IYVDEFAD
-240 LDMATKIVINAKTQ
+240 LEMATKIVINAKTQ

-274 FLPKLQTAINAVQEI
+274 FLPKLQTAINTVQQI
-289 NFKVDELAAA
+289 DFKVDELAAELMIGQPA
-299 LMKGEPATEADFGTE
+299 LEADFGTE

-324 VSNIDQA
+324 VSSIDQA
-331 IAHINRYSTKHS
+331 IDHINNYSTKHS

-348 DNLVHADQFQAQI
+348 DNLTNADQFQAQI

-414 GQTRS
+414 GQTRG